1 MRRMYIDLEPRGRKG
16 QRVMHDGLKVGMGE
30 RTFVQPVK
38 SNEEDGY
45 LEYTKERNQHLDAPA
60 V

>member
-1 MRRMYIDLEPRGRKG
+1 
-16 QRVMHDGLKVGMGE
+16 MGE

-45 LEYTKERNQHLDAPA
+45 LEYTKERNQYLQRARGVGDTNASR
-60 V
+60 